1 MRSWSSLGWA
11 VVALGCAPT
20 PAPKSE
26 ANAPAPPRA
35 ASPAPQAKQVDVAAL
50 FARELESLPSGAAVS
65 GAGWKAEV
73 MGVAPKVAAA
83 RAEIEE
89 ITIPMGTEAAVSCL
103 VFAEALDPA
112 TTVARILNGMGEHIQ
127 RVSVAPWALA
137 VEQETP
143 VYFIEAKYVVDR
155 PDGRAAGQY
164 KIGVVARR
172 ERPIVCTH
180 DEPGYVKTFERVV
193 RGVASNMRVQDEQ
206 RPVAVS
212 IGVLRIGDLP
222 VGFDSG
228 WRERTAAG
236 EPVSVSMMSTFV
248 PRSATEVMVTDE
260 ASRVVTSGDR
270 IKEGLWIKAD
280 PDGINLQITLKRVKP
295 SRYEVSGTSHG
306 KPISGVVD
314 PPQGIPSDKT
324 TATRIARELAAGG
337 PFRFTQKEYSPSS
350 DPLHLVEHSYRH
362 EASDEPRI
370 VVMTTGQLQIK
381 GEVDLEGELVRGEAD
396 IGSQKVTMELVY
408 HRDDERKAR

>member
-1 MRSWSSLGWA
+1 MRIWTTCGWA

-20 PAPKSE
+20 PAPKTE
-26 ANAPAPPRA
+26 ANAPAPARA
-35 ASPAPQAKQVDVAAL
+35 ASPAPQQKQVDVAAL
-50 FARELESLPSGAAVS
+50 FLRELDSLPAQAAVS

-73 MGVAPKVAAA
+73 MGLAPKVAPAS
-83 RAEIEE
+83 AEIEE

-103 VFAEALDPA
+103 VFAGALDPA
-112 TTVARILNGMGEHIQ
+112 TSVARILDRMGEHIK

-143 VYFIEAKYVVDR
+143 VYFVDAKYVVDR
-155 PDGRAAGQY
+155 PEGRAAGQY
-164 KIGVVARR
+164 KIGVIARR
-172 ERPIVCTH
+172 ERPILCTH

-193 RGVASNMRVQDEQ
+193 RGLASNMRVQGEA
-206 RPVAVS
+206 RPVAVT
-212 IGVLRIGDLP
+212 IGVMRIGDVP

-236 EPVSVSMMSTFV
+236 ERVSVSMMSTFL
-248 PRSATEVMVTDE
+248 PRSATELMVTDE
-260 ASRVVTSGDR
+260 ASRVVTSGDQ
-270 IKEGLWIKAD
+270 IQEGLWIKAD

-306 KPISGVVD
+306 KPVSGMVD
-314 PPQGIPSDKT
+314 APQGIPSDKAT
-324 TATRIARELAAGG
+324 STRIARELAKGA
-337 PFRFTQKEYSPSS
+337 PFRFTQKEYSPGS

-362 EASDEPRI
+362 EASDKPRI
-370 VVMTTGQLQIK
+370 VVMSMGQLQVK

-396 IGSQKVTMELVY
+396 IGSQKITMELVY
-408 HRDDERKAR
+408 QRDDERKAR